1 MVNDVQTIRIIVNG
15 KVQGVFFRKHT
26 RNKAEELGLA
36 GEVMN
41 LPDGSVCIYATGS
54 TEQREAL
61 IAYCK
66 TGPRAARVDNVQVET
81 QELKK
86 YSGFHIIK

>member
-1 MVNDVQTIRIIVNG
+1 MVNDIQTIQIIVTG

-26 RNKAEELGLA
+26 RAKAEELCIE

-41 LPDGSVCIYATGS
+41 LPDGSVCVYVTGS
-54 TEQREAL
+54 AEQREAM
-61 IAYCK
+61 IAFCR
-66 TGPRAARVDNVQVET
+66 TGPRTAIVENVQVELLD
-81 QELKK
+81 LKK

>member
-1 MVNDVQTIRIIVNG
+1 MVNDIQTIRIIVTG
-15 KVQGVFFRKHT
+15 KVQGVYFRKHT
-26 RNKAEELGLA
+26 RNQAEELGLE

-41 LPDGSVCIYATGS
+41 LPDGSVCIYATG
-54 TEQREAL
+54 TAMQREAL
-61 IAYCK
+61 IGFCR

>member
-1 MVNDVQTIRIIVNG
+1 MVNDIQTIRIIVTG

-26 RNKAEELGLA
+26 RNKAEELGLE

-41 LPDGSVCIYATGS
+41 LPDGSVCINVTGS
-54 TEQREAL
+54 AEQREAM
-61 IAYCK
+61 IAFCR
-66 TGPRAARVDNVQVET
+66 TGPKSARVENVQVEPM
-81 QELKK
+81 ELKK

>member
-1 MVNDVQTIRIIVNG
+1 MVNDIQTIRIIVTG

-26 RNKAEELGLA
+26 RNKAEELGLE

-41 LPDGSVCIYATGS
+41 LPDGSVCIYVTGS
-54 TEQREAL
+54 AMQREAL
-61 IAYCK
+61 ISFCH
-66 TGPRAARVDNVQVET
+66 TGPRAARVENVQVET